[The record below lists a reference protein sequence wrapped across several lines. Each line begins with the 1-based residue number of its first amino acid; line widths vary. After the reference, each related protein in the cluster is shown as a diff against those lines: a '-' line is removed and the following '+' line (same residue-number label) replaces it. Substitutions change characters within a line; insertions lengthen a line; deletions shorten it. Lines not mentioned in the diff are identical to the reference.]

1 MVGSRGIRVLLADDH
16 NLVRAGIAQL
26 LSLEPDIQVVAEAG
40 DGAQALAQAREHRP
54 DLILMD
60 LAMPRCDGFEALER
74 IRRELPETVIVVLTY
89 SADPGDIGEA
99 LRRGAQGYLLKS
111 LEPQTLAGEIRKAV
125 RGEAPM
131 SGAVAKTV
139 LAGLRQEEPPAPE
152 PVRSGTSPLTKRE
165 LEIVSLIAKGAKNRE
180 IGAQLFLAENTIKN
194 HIKRI
199 LEKLQVENRAQAVA
213 WAMRE
218 GLLPDG
224 P

>member
-1 MVGSRGIRVLLADDH
+1 MEGSRVIRVLLADDH
-16 NLVRAGIAQL
+16 NLVRAGVAQL
-26 LSLEPDIQVVAEAG
+26 LSLEPDIAVVAEAG

-131 SGAVAKTV
+131 SGAVARAV
-139 LAGLRQEEPPAPE
+139 VAGLRQEEASAPPE
-152 PVRSGTSPLTKRE
+152 RSGASPLTRRE